1 MKVQECFEFLLK
13 ERKIQNDK
21 IDFTVDYCRLLSMV
35 AFKDEFDEKAFN
47 ELANNNEDDFL
58 LFEIKE
64 DKQIVFNG
72 APSIA
77 QSACKYN
84 RDESDFFVDQLCE
97 ADDLEQLH
105 SRIYVDGRP
114 CPIKKTLALLGLSR
128 NAFYKQLSS
137 AGARCEIN
145 GHIVERVH
153 IWQTKINI

>member
-1 MKVQECFEFLLK
+1 MKAQECFEFLMN

-35 AFKDEFDEKAFN
+35 AFKDEFDENVFD
-47 ELANNNEDDFL
+47 ELTGNKEDDFL

-64 DKQIVFNG
+64 DKEIVFNG
-72 APSIA
+72 APYFA
-77 QSACKYN
+77 QSTCKYE
-84 RDESDFFVDQLCE
+84 REESDFYVEQSCE

-105 SRIYVDGRP
+105 SRIYVDGHP

-128 NAFYKQLSS
+128 NAFYKLLSS
-137 AGARCEIN
+137 AGDKHEIN

-153 IWQTKINI
+153 IWKTKINI